1 MPVQLTEA
9 VIEFALFIVLVILGI
24 KLEKKSLVLPIY
36 LIAYPVCRF
45 ILEFYRGD
53 EIRGIFEGLSTS
65 QWISLLLVV
74 YAIYEIIRKR
84 KN

>member
-9 VIEFALFIVLVILGI
+9 VVEFILFIVLLVLGI
-24 KLEKKSLVLPIY
+24 KLERKTLILPIY

-45 ILEFYRGD
+45 ILELFRGD
-53 EIRGIFEGLSTS
+53 EIRGIFWGLSTS
-65 QWISLLLVV
+65 QWISIMLVV